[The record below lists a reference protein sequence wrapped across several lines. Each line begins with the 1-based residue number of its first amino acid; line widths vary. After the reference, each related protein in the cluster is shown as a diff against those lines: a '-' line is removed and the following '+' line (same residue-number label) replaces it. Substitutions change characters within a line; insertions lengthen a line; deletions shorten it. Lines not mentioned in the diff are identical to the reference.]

1 MSEISISL
9 TDCFKPEDRARGQD
23 LFDRDLVYVS
33 SAADTSVKA
42 MIKASGAPR
51 VSLHA
56 EDVSDAS
63 FVATCNCTSFAKG
76 SACKHVW
83 AVLLKLSAIDA
94 DFLESKTDV
103 QLATIE
109 IKPKRNE
116 AQQRRL
122 DEQKERAKQM
132 RREKKAAEK
141 GRGPAASIHP
151 EPVQE
156 ALAYF
161 AANGFDLAADLDIE
175 HVYQAKRT
183 LARVFHPDKGGS
195 HDEAVELARNVE
207 TLRDYLN
214 G

>member
-1 MSEISISL
+1 MGEISNSL
-9 TDCFKPEDRARGQD
+9 SDCFKPEDRARGQD
-23 LFDRDLVYVS
+23 LYDRDLVYVS
-33 SAADTSVKA
+33 SAADTGVKA

-56 EDVSDAS
+56 EDVTSFSFDAD
-63 FVATCNCTSFAKG
+63 CNCTAFAKG
-76 SACKHVW
+76 SACKHLW
-83 AVLLKLSAIDA
+83 AVLLKLSAMDA
-94 DFLESKTDV
+94 DFLSAKTDV
-103 QLATIE
+103 QLAAKE

-116 AQQRRL
+116 AQQRRY
-122 DEQKERAKQM
+122 DEQKDRAKQM

-141 GRGPAASIHP
+141 GRGPATSIYP
-151 EPVQE
+151 EPVRE

-161 AANGFDLAADLDIE
+161 EANGFDLGADLDLE
-175 HVYQAKRT
+175 RVYQAKRT

-207 TLRDYLN
+207 TLCDYLN